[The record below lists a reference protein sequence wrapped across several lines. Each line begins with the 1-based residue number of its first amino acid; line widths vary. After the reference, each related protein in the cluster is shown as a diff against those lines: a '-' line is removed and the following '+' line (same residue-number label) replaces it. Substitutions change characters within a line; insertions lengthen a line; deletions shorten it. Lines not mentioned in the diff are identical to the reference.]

1 MSALQFNHC
10 MWLAV
15 ADAAGKVFDHAAYL
29 AQDVAGKG
37 DVIAFGEAGGHGLPS
52 STV

>member
-1 MSALQFNHC
+1 MCALQFNYR

-15 ADAAGKVFDHAAYL
+15 ADAVGKVFDHAVYL

-37 DVIAFGEAGGHGLPS
+37 DVIAFGKTVGHALPYRI
-52 STV
+52 V